1 MARAVVCAHPIRLT
15 LGTFKNTTYSIVCKR
30 CKRLEGI
37 QLAFRKAEV
46 LWSAW
51 ELESMS
57 NLKKRLAGY
66 IRAVTMRQPAARG
79 LTVYPDD
86 TFLVSYPRSGNTWTR
101 FLVCNLINPDDPVNF
116 AELESRIPEIYYVTD
131 HALRAFPRPRVIK
144 SHECFDPL
152 YKKIIYILRDPRD
165 VLISYY
171 EYQLK
176 RRVIS
181 EECSLKEFLPH
192 FMESTFEP
200 KTGCWRDHVVSWMAT
215 RGSQKNF
222 LLLRYEEML
231 INTHEEATKIAS
243 FLGLDST
250 PDRIARAV
258 SLSSADRM
266 RKLEK
271 EQSRQWK
278 LTKKTRQDK
287 PFVRKA
293 EAGGWKSTLPER
305 CVAQIESAWGDVM
318 RSVGYELELL

>member
-1 MARAVVCAHPIRLT
+1 M
-15 LGTFKNTTYSIVCKR
+15 
-30 CKRLEGI
+30 
-37 QLAFRKAEV
+37 
-46 LWSAW
+46 LWSGWKASRMLR

-57 NLKKRLAGY
+57 NLKKRLAAY
-66 IRAVTMRQPAARG
+66 VRVVTMRQPAARG

-86 TFLVSYPRSGNTWTR
+86 TFLVSFPRSGNTWTR
-101 FLVCNLINPDDPVNF
+101 FLVCNLMNPADPVNF
-116 AELESRIPEIYYVTD
+116 AQLESRIPEIYYVTD
-131 HALRAFPRPRVIK
+131 QNLCAFPRPRVIK
-144 SHECFDPL
+144 SHECFDPR
-152 YKKIIYILRDPRD
+152 YKKIIYIVRDPRD

-181 EECSLKEFLPH
+181 EDCSLEEFLPR
-192 FMESTFEP
+192 FMESEIEP
-200 KTGCWRDHVVSWMAT
+200 KTGSWRDHVVSWMAT
-215 RGSQKNF
+215 RGGQKNF

-231 INTHEEATKIAS
+231 VNTQKEATKIAS
-243 FLGLDST
+243 FLGLDSN
-250 PDRIARAV
+250 PGRIARAV
-258 SLSSADRM
+258 ALSSADRM

-293 EAGGWKSTLPER
+293 EAGGWKYTLPER

-318 RSVGYELELL
+318 RSVGYDSN